1 MGKFF
6 EMPFCKARLAHK
18 LELLVEKKMKTAK
31 KIFFISLVAFF
42 SMAQIF
48 AQDWDDDWGG
58 DSDSASAS
66 GEESAGGFWD
76 KFKFS
81 GDASLG
87 GRIYFDNESAGK
99 TEARAIPELEIGLDY
114 EGSSTNFSARINLSE
129 RTLLH
134 NQIDILDEFRAD
146 LFLGDFV
153 LSAGKM
159 KVVWGKGDK
168 LHVLDNFNAN
178 DYTDF
183 LIPDY
188 LDRRAGEYMF
198 RVQYN
203 APSVFRLE
211 GIWTPIMRGEI
222 YAEDGRWVPNKVK
235 ELTAQVANTLVYENQ
250 SYNIGNLMKALSVSE
265 NMYPDTNRLEYGQ
278 FGFYGNFSIGAV
290 DLGVSYYNGHYKQI
304 SANMSSML
312 TKMALHQTPGIDD
325 IPTLEYDKL
334 QVFGLDAQ
342 AAAGPFTLRAELAYN
357 LTKDTAGDDPWVHNN
372 SISYLAG
379 FDVGIPL
386 HNLNLNVQGTGN
398 FVLKKDKITE
408 GAYKKYDTDHD
419 PTGCYSNNKIVVQLK
434 DTFYYE
440 KVEAVVKAIYGFER
454 RDLVLMPEVSYKIRD
469 GWKARLSGL
478 FIHNFGDD
486 EDSEFAG
493 WLDNSFIQLSV
504 HYSF

>member
-1 MGKFF
+1 
-6 EMPFCKARLAHK
+6 
-18 LELLVEKKMKTAK
+18 MKTAK
-31 KIFFISLVAFF
+31 KIFLFSLVALF

-48 AQDWDDDWGG
+48 AQDWDDDWSG
-58 DSDSASAS
+58 DSDSVSNS

-76 KFKFS
+76 KFKIS

-87 GRIYFDNESAGK
+87 GRIYFDGESAEE

-114 EGSSTNFSARINLSE
+114 EGSSTNFTARINLSE

-211 GIWTPIMRGEI
+211 GIWTPVMRGEI
-222 YAEDGRWVPNKVK
+222 YAESGRWVPNKVNK
-235 ELTAQVANTLVYENQ
+235 LTNQIMTLVGGRPLNGMNV
-250 SYNIGNLMKALSVSE
+250 SNLLDMMKIQDE
-265 NMYPDTNRLEYGQ
+265 MYPNTNRLKYGQ
-278 FGFYGNFSIGAV
+278 FGVYGNFSIGAV
-290 DLGVSYYNGHYKQI
+290 DLGVSYYNGHYKQV
-304 SANMSSML
+304 SANMLS
-312 TKMALHQTPGIDD
+312 TIMAVQGVPGYDGM
-325 IPTLEYDKL
+325 PTLEYDKL

-342 AAAGPFTLRAELAYN
+342 TAAGPFTLRAELAYN
-357 LTKDTAGDDPWVHNN
+357 LTNDTAGDDPWVHNN

-408 GAYKKYDTDHD
+408 SPFKLYDTDYD

-469 GWKARLSGL
+469 GWKAKLSGL

-504 HYSF
+504 SYSL

>member
-1 MGKFF
+1 
-6 EMPFCKARLAHK
+6 
-18 LELLVEKKMKTAK
+18 MKTAK
-31 KIFFISLVAFF
+31 KIFLVSLLAFF
-42 SMAQIF
+42 CAVQIF
-48 AQDWDDDWGG
+48 AQEWDDDWG
-58 DSDSASAS
+58 DDASSAS
-66 GEESAGGFWD
+66 GEESALGFWD
-76 KFKFS
+76 TFKIS

-87 GRIYFDNESAGK
+87 GRIYFDGESIGE
-99 TEARAIPELEIGLDY
+99 TEARAIPELELGLDY

-146 LFLGDFV
+146 LFLGGFV

-159 KVVWGKGDK
+159 KTVWGKGDK

-211 GIWTPIMRGEI
+211 GIYTPVMRGEV
-222 YAEDGRWVPNKVK
+222 YAEDGRWVPNKVNTV
-235 ELTAQVANTLVYENQ
+235 TAQVLKTLDAQ
-250 SYNIGNLMKALSVSE
+250 MKSLGDNMSASQLLQMTKIQDE
-265 NMYPDTNRLEYGQ
+265 MYPDTNRLKYGQ
-278 FGFYGNFSIGAV
+278 FGLYGNFSVGAA
-290 DLGVSYYNGHYKQI
+290 DIGVSYYNGHYKQV
-304 SANMSSML
+304 SANLSS
-312 TKMALHQTPGIDD
+312 ALANGGIGM
-325 IPTLEYDKL
+325 PSLEYDRL

-357 LTKDTAGDDPWVHNN
+357 LTEDTAGDDPWIHNN
-372 SISYLAG
+372 SVSYLAG

-398 FVLKKDKITE
+398 FVLQKDKITD
-408 GAYKKYDTDHD
+408 ALTKTLDADYD
-419 PTGCYSNNKIVVQLK
+419 PTGCYSNNKLVVQLK

-454 RDLVLMPEVSYKIRD
+454 KDFVLMPEVSYKIRD

-478 FIHNFGDD
+478 FIDNFGDD
-486 EDSEFAG
+486 DDSEFAG
-493 WLDNSFIQLSV
+493 WLDNSFIQLSM

>member
-1 MGKFF
+1 
-6 EMPFCKARLAHK
+6 
-18 LELLVEKKMKTAK
+18 MKIVK
-31 KIFFISLVAFF
+31 KIFLVSFVALFSL
-42 SMAQIF
+42 AQIF
-48 AQDWDDDWGG
+48 AQDWDDDWG
-58 DSDSASAS
+58 DDSASSAS
-66 GEESAGGFWD
+66 SGGESAGGFWD
-76 KFKFS
+76 KFKIS

-87 GRIYFDNESAGK
+87 GRFYFDSDDAGEA
-99 TEARAIPELEIGLDY
+99 EARAIPEVEIGLDY
-114 EGSSTNFSARINLSE
+114 EGTSTNFNAQINLSE

-134 NQIDILDEFRAD
+134 NQIDILDEFHAD

-203 APSVFRLE
+203 APSIVRLE
-211 GIWTPIMRGEI
+211 AIYTPVMRGEV
-222 YAEDGRWVPNKVK
+222 YAEDGRWVPNKVNSLTSAVMGIVGGK
-235 ELTAQVANTLVYENQ
+235 ELD
-250 SYNIGNLMKALSVSE
+250 GMKVSDLLGMMQIQD
-265 NMYPDTNRLEYGQ
+265 NMYPNTNRLSYGQ

-290 DLGVSYYNGHYKQI
+290 DLGVSYYNGRYKQV
-304 SANMSSML
+304 SANMESL
-312 TKMALHQTPGIDD
+312 ATKMAMQQQPTASD

-357 LTKDTAGDDPWVHNN
+357 LTNDIDGDDPWVHNN

-398 FVLKKDKITE
+398 FVLKKDKITDDPFKT
-408 GAYKKYDTDHD
+408 ADTDYD
-419 PTGCYSNNKIVVQLK
+419 STGCYSNNKIVVQLK

-440 KVEAVVKAIYGFER
+440 KVEAVVKAIYGFEKK
-454 RDLVLMPEVSYKIRD
+454 DFVLMPEVSYKIRD
-469 GWKARLSGL
+469 GWKAKLSGL

-486 EDSEFAG
+486 EDSEFDG
-493 WLDNSFIQLSV
+493 WLDNSFIQLTVS
-504 HYSF
+504 YSL

>member
-1 MGKFF
+1 
-6 EMPFCKARLAHK
+6 MPFCKARLAHK